1 MFKFLRERKKDN
13 KGFTLVELVIVVAI
27 LAILVG
33 LLAPQYTKYVE
44 KSRQA
49 ADIDNM
55 EEMVKAV
62 QVYVVDERTETKD
75 TVDGAAKITLGEH
88 VTVAAI
94 ANKTDLSATV
104 TAALEEYVKNYSN
117 IKRKAKQWTEDPYV
131 ELTIEKDGTVEV
143 NYQPSD
149 FATALGK

>member
-1 MFKFLRERKKDN
+1 MIF
-13 KGFTLVELVIVVAI
+13 I
-27 LAILVG
+27 LKHLN
-33 LLAPQYTKYVE
+33 TKYVE

-94 ANKTDLSATV
+94 ANLSIYRQFI
-104 TAALEEYVKNYSN
+104 L
-117 IKRKAKQWTEDPYV
+117 KRRSQ
-131 ELTIEKDGTVEV
+131 
-143 NYQPSD
+143 
-149 FATALGK
+149 